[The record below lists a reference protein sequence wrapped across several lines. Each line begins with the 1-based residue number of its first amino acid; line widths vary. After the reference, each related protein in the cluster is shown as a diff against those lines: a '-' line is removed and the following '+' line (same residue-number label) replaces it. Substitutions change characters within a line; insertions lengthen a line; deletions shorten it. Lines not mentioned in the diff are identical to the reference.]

1 MIALPNCQEA
11 VVPWI
16 CGPNFVTFSG
26 HQVEHFLF
34 LQGLIE
40 SRKDSLWKSQVVT
53 VGLGFP
59 SGSDSK
65 ESTCNLGDSGSI
77 PGLGRSPGGG
87 HGNPLQCSCLENPH
101 GQMSLVGYS
110 PWGRKE
116 SDRTEQLTHVQQLA
130 YMADSIEGGL
140 PLGKS
145 GQDPL
150 VSLTF
155 WAVGSPPPR
164 PPTRSNS
171 LTMTIFPEIISI

>member
-11 VVPWI
+11 VVSWI

-26 HQVEHFLF
+26 HQVENFLF

-40 SRKDSLWKSQVVT
+40 ARKDSLWKSQVVT

-65 ESTCNLGDSGSI
+65 ESTCNSGDSGSI
-77 PGLGRSPGGG
+77 PRLGRPPGGG

-110 PWGRKE
+110 PWGCKE
-116 SDRTEQLTHVQQLA
+116 SNTTEQLTHVQQLA

-150 VSLTF
+150 VSLHSEQL
-155 WAVGSPPPR
+155 VHR
-164 PPTRSNS
+164 PPAPLWSNS
-171 LTMTIFPEIISI
+171 LALTIFPEIISI